1 MHQGLHGLNCAG
13 PKEETSTKKSFSLL
27 AQPVTIF
34 VYGPARLGL
43 IFSEWNKN
51 TDNYHV
57 VSINF
62 LGIIKY
68 NKHVNY
74 TIMLLIQLKMI
85 FIDKFSQKRYLCNL
99 K

>member
-1 MHQGLHGLNCAG
+1 M
-13 PKEETSTKKSFSLL
+13 EEQLPLYKSETTFFLSKLYHCQFSVL
-27 AQPVTIF
+27 PTTIDKQHF
-34 VYGPARLGL
+34 GNRTNVGL

-85 FIDKFSQKRYLCNL
+85 FIDKFSQKRYL
-99 K
+99 